1 MKKTAIFLLISLLAF
16 ATLTGCGNNEN
27 TTDAPSSTPTI
38 APSPT
43 DEPTSTPEPSPTDAP
58 TATPE
63 PSPTDTPTTEGSTEA
78 LPTETPTPIPTE
90 PPHEHNYTEIE
101 GSEIAATCTT
111 DGKKADKVCECGEKI
126 EGEVVKATGHTYG
139 EYKSDSNATYDAD
152 GTKTAE
158 CSVCGEKDT
167 VTDAGSKLERP
178 KEPNLYG
185 MTFEDWSS
193 DKTFYVMENTDI
205 YFEPSLQSPVVGHL
219 SINDEVKII
228 SWASNG
234 SEIYPP
240 YDGTEKPTDISW
252 KYINY
257 NGQTGYV
264 PYDYVWKVK
273 RDTSI
278 TLNPLHANYPTV
290 GGGGSGL
297 FYPYEKE
304 WRYVYGCN
312 SRKTIYLHPQLSS
325 VNIYDG
331 IEQNVIAT
339 ITDSNIKFETT
350 GNAYATYRDDV
361 GSYYIY
367 EIYYNGQIAYIDSL
381 NAIRE

>member
-1 MKKTAIFLLISLLAF
+1 MRKKTLLILMAVITLSLSMLV
-16 ATLTGCGNNEN
+16 GCGNQQETN
-27 TTDAPSSTPTI
+27 STPTEALTSTE
-38 APSPT
+38 APTPT
-43 DEPTSTPEPSPTDAP
+43 PTEAPTST
-58 TATPE
+58 
-63 PSPTDTPTTEGSTEA
+63 
-78 LPTETPTPIPTE
+78 PTETPTPTPTE
-90 PPHEHNYTEIE
+90 PPHEHAYTESVTKE
-101 GSEIAATCTT
+101 ATCTE
-111 DGKKADKVCECGEKI
+111 AGEKTFTCDCGDTYTEQI
-126 EGEVVKATGHTYG
+126 EATGHAYG
-139 EYKSDSNATYDAD
+139 EYKSDGNATYDAD

-185 MTFEDWSS
+185 MTFENCSS
-193 DKTFYVMENTDI
+193 NKTFYIMENTNL
-205 YFEPSLQSPVVGHL
+205 YFEPSLQSVIIGHL
-219 SINDEVKII
+219 SINDEVKRI
-228 SWASNG
+228 SWANNA

-240 YDGTEKPTDISW
+240 YNGTEKPTDINW
-252 KYINY
+252 TYINY

-264 PYDYVWKVK
+264 PYAYVWKTK

-331 IEQNVIAT
+331 IKQNVIAT
-339 ITDSNIKFETT
+339 ITDSSIKFETT

-367 EIYYNGQIAYIDSL
+367 EIYYNGTIAYIDSL
-381 NAIRE
+381 NAMRE